1 MPLINYFTS
10 FPSLPVHLS
19 FACRHLA
26 CIILDIA
33 CATPSRIRQVKDS
46 AIHKTC
52 TGSNDRFGIKVEKQC
67 FAHLFCFIGTSG
79 L

>member
-26 CIILDIA
+26 CHISLGLVYIA
-33 CATPSRIRQVKDS
+33 FKNNIENVLN
-46 AIHKTC
+46 KTQ
-52 TGSNDRFGIKVEKQC
+52 N
-67 FAHLFCFIGTSG
+67 LTSLPTDWG
-79 L
+79 

>member
-52 TGSNDRFGIKVEKQC
+52 TGSNDRFGIKVEEQG
-67 FAHLFCFIGTSG
+67 FAHPFSFVDTYDL
-79 L
+79 